1 MASLPSAVMVRSQ
14 SELTLRAMSESTAT
28 EWKELVSMSVALLP
42 LENTGMSLVEAAAGK
57 HMGVREL

>member
-1 MASLPSAVMVRSQ
+1 MVRSQ

-28 EWKELVSMSVALLP
+28 EWKELVSMPVALLP
-42 LENTGMSLVEAAAGK
+42 LENVGMSLAEAAAGK